1 MAERRTGSKNK
12 KSNSSSGTRASSL
25 QSTGK
30 RSGNVIKLSD
40 VRSNR
45 TSSAG
50 RTTSRTARSTGTSRS
65 SASSRTTGTSR
76 TTGISR
82 STGTSRT
89 SGTSRSTSRTGTTT
103 RSTRTSRT
111 TGTALTPIGTSRTAS
126 RRTSSTG
133 SSLTARRSSAVSKNT
148 SQARTA
154 SAAAPKRK
162 PQTRVVHKKVSG
174 IGYEGAARIF
184 LAVFL
189 VLSVLY
195 IGGNIIRYALKSAV
209 SYDTIQIGSIDT
221 PKSADGVIIRTETAY
236 QSDMEGEISFLVPD
250 GEKVRTGETIATV
263 KVKDVVDEAQQSLD
277 SLNEDYIESEKVKE
291 TIDETNEEAVKLNL
305 EIKALADDA
314 AMDFVALD
322 TISLRDFTNNA
333 MVKQEMRNQAIL
345 SGSRS
350 AEETSAIQKA
360 ENTIAENS
368 RTYTALEGGIVCLET
383 DGLESELNTGNMAN
397 LSENDI
403 KQSSDSSHVAGSE
416 VSEGEN
422 IFKIITS
429 NVWYIAAYIDS
440 DYVLDWE
447 QGDRHTI
454 YLTDSMGENIEMD
467 VVVETFVPDTKKTYM
482 VLRASKYMLDF
493 MSVRNLSFE
502 IDKVKTGYKIANSSI
517 VETTLIKIP
526 VEYVTAGTVTKSN
539 GTTVSVGSVKGDY
552 AYFPV
557 GYDSLAL
564 GDIIMSPDGSDTY
577 TLSEV
582 ETRQGIY
589 IMNTGIAQLYT
600 IDTEG
605 STSNSTHTIL
615 DPDRNTNLS
624 IYDRVVVDPKNIE
637 EDQMLYK

>member
-1 MAERRTGSKNK
+1 MRN
-12 KSNSSSGTRASSL
+12 AS
-25 QSTGK
+25 
-30 RSGNVIKLSD
+30 
-40 VRSNR
+40 
-45 TSSAG
+45 
-50 RTTSRTARSTGTSRS
+50 
-65 SASSRTTGTSR
+65 
-76 TTGISR
+76 
-82 STGTSRT
+82 
-89 SGTSRSTSRTGTTT
+89 
-103 RSTRTSRT
+103 
-111 TGTALTPIGTSRTAS
+111 P
-126 RRTSSTG
+126 
-133 SSLTARRSSAVSKNT
+133 
-148 SQARTA
+148 
-154 SAAAPKRK
+154 AAPKRK
-162 PQTRVVHKKVSG
+162 PQTKVVHKKVSG

-184 LAVFL
+184 LAAFL
-189 VLSVLY
+189 LLAVLY
-195 IGGNIIRYALKSAV
+195 VGGNIIRYALKSAV

-221 PKSADGVIIRTETAY
+221 PKSAEGVIIRTETAY

-250 GEKVRTGETIATV
+250 GEKVKTGETIATV

-277 SLNEDYIESEKVKE
+277 SLNEDIIESEKVKE
-291 TIDETNEEAVKLNL
+291 TIDETSEEAAKLNL

-322 TISLRDFTNNA
+322 TLSLRDFTNNA
-333 MVKQEMRNQAIL
+333 AVKQEMRNQAIL
-345 SGSRS
+345 SENRS
-350 AEETSAIQKA
+350 ADQTSAIQKA

-383 DGLESELNTGNMAN
+383 DGLESELNTGNMAS

-403 KQSSDSSHVAGSE
+403 KQNSDSSHVAGTE

-454 YLTDSMGENIEMD
+454 YLTDSMGDNIEMD

-526 VEYVTAGTVTKSN
+526 AEYVTAGTVTKSN

-564 GDIIMSPDGSDTY
+564 GDVIMSSDGADTY